1 MKLGIKPWEGAA
13 RRGKYKVVSKI
24 VVAATK
30 SSNSLLKFIKGKFE
44 TVAAKYVQKI
54 VRQLLL
60 FNSVLADIPLVPD
73 VFWILTLYTIYK
85 SFQTIKLT

>member
-1 MKLGIKPWEGAA
+1 M
-13 RRGKYKVVSKI
+13 VSKI

-60 FNSVLADIPLVPD
+60 FQQCFSRYSSGSRCFLDID
-73 VFWILTLYTIYK
+73 TLYNLQKFSNHKIDLK
-85 SFQTIKLT
+85 HVIGIL

>member
-1 MKLGIKPWEGAA
+1 M
-13 RRGKYKVVSKI
+13 VSKI

-30 SSNSLLKFIKGKFE
+30 SSNSLIQFIKGKFE
-44 TVAAKYVQKI
+44 TVAAAKYVQKI

>member
-1 MKLGIKPWEGAA
+1 M
-13 RRGKYKVVSKI
+13 VSKI

-44 TVAAKYVQKI
+44 TVAAAKYVQKI